1 MDPTNDALHI
11 ESLPA
16 ADRPRAWREAAGRN
30 LRALREARGLRRGEL
45 GVALGGRDPGRAGA
59 RVAALEEGRTV
70 PDAAT
75 REAIRGVFG
84 DVPDG
89 WDRAVVAE
97 LDLAVQTRFERDE
110 ACRLLALVLP
120 RLVAAPER
128 MQAAWEGVPIRWPR
142 SGTSIT
148 GPLRVTLGALV
159 RGCRPGGPLE
169 CSVDGERAW
178 IVAASGSM
186 LSGAGTVHALT
197 ADGRWLEA
205 NRIGD
210 RGVVHA
216 WKSLARACAE
226 HAAARDGH
234 AAVGA
239 ADELAGV
246 AAALG
251 R

>member
-1 MDPTNDALHI
+1 MDPTNNALRI

-59 RVAALEEGRTV
+59 RVAALEDGRTV

-75 REAIRGVFG
+75 REAIRSVFG

-97 LDLAVQTRFERDE
+97 RDLAVQTRLEREE
-110 ACRLLALVLP
+110 ASRLLALVLP

-128 MQAAWEGVPIRWPR
+128 MQAAWEDVPIQWPR

-186 LSGAGTVHALT
+186 LSGVGTVHALT
-197 ADGRWLEA
+197 ADGRWVEGS
-205 NRIGD
+205 RIGD
-210 RGVVHA
+210 WGVAQA
-216 WKSLARACAE
+216 WKALARACGE
-226 HAAARDGH
+226 HAAAWARPH
-234 AAVGA
+234 AVGPTG
-239 ADELAGV
+239 ELAGV
-246 AAALG
+246 AVEMQP
-251 R
+251 